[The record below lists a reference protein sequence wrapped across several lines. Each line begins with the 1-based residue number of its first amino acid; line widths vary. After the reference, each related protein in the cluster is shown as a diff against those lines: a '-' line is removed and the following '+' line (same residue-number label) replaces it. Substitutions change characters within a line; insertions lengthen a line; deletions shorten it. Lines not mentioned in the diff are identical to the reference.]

1 MHIIAVYTMRVYYIH
16 IICDM
21 GAALQYIIH
30 YNILDVYGRGVL
42 LLLWYICFYDGLIH
56 G

>member
-1 MHIIAVYTMRVYYIH
+1 MSIIYIYYMIWVQCCS
-16 IICDM
+16 I
-21 GAALQYIIH
+21 LYIIH

-42 LLLWYICFYDGLIH
+42 LLLLLYIRFYDGLIH